1 MKNTSLLF
9 ALTLANELGL
19 LPQTP
24 HEEAVRFQFCG
35 ECPMLSVTERN
46 QKRHEKHFCKK
57 YNRQV
62 FHMGMHPKIVRVPEC
77 DEVVSENAT

>member
-1 MKNTSLLF
+1 MKNVSMLFSLI
-9 ALTLANELGL
+9 LANELGL
-19 LPQTP
+19 LLPTP

-77 DEVVSENAT
+77 DEVVSDNAT